1 MKTQNDIL
9 SEAEPGDDSEAEPGD
24 DLEDE
29 LRPEYDA
36 TVLKNGARGKYLAQ
50 YRSGTNLVLLDA
62 DVAKAY
68 PTADA
73 VNKALRQMMQL
84 QEAA

>member
-1 MKTQNDIL
+1 M
-9 SEAEPGDDSEAEPGD
+9 
-24 DLEDE
+24 EDE

-36 TVLKNGARGKYLAQ
+36 AVLKNGVRGKYLAQ

-68 PTADA
+68 PTAEA
-73 VNKALRQMMQL
+73 VNEALRRLMQSG
-84 QEAA
+84 ETA

>member
-1 MKTQNDIL
+1 MSESL
-9 SEAEPGDDSEAEPGD
+9 SEAQSEAD
-24 DLEDE
+24 FEDE

-36 TVLKNGARGKYLAQ
+36 ATLKNGVRGKYLAQ
-50 YRSGTNLVLLDA
+50 YRSGTNFVLLDA

-68 PTADA
+68 PTAEA
-73 VNKALRQMMQL
+73 VNKALRHLMQS

>member
-1 MKTQNDIL
+1 MKTQTDIEMQNTY
-9 SEAEPGDDSEAEPGD
+9 SQTAEAGD

-29 LRPEYDA
+29 LRPEYDRS
-36 TVLKNGARGKYLAQ
+36 VLKNGVRGKYLAQ

-68 PTADA
+68 PTAEA
-73 VNKALRQMMQL
+73 VNNALRRLMQSPS
-84 QEAA
+84 AA

>member
-1 MKTQNDIL
+1 MKAQNSTS
-9 SEAEPGDDSEAEPGD
+9 SETEPGD

-36 TVLKNGARGKYLAQ
+36 TVLKNGVRGKYLAP

-68 PTADA
+68 PSAEA
-73 VNKALRQMMQL
+73 VNEALRRLMQL